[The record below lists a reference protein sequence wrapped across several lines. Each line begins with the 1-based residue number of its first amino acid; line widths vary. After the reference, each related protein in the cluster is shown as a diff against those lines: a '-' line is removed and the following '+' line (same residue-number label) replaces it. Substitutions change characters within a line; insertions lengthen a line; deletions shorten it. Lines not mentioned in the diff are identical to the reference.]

1 MFLGKVGMA
10 SKSYP
15 HIVYL
20 YIQNIINNSSLI
32 IQ

>member
-20 YIQNIINNSSLI
+20 YIQNIITI
-32 IQ
+32 VR

>member
-20 YIQNIINNSSLI
+20 YIQNIINNTALN
-32 IQ
+32 